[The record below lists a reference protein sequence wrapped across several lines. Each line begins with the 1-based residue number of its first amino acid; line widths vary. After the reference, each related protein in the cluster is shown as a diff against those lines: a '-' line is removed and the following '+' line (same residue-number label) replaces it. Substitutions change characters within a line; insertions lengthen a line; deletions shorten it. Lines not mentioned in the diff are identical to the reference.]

1 MSQFKGVYKR
11 MNLKHYEL
19 LAELFKYPDEFFLE
33 RILQILSFLDKKY
46 PSALQEAQLFFNTLS
61 FNDLAC
67 AQELYTRSFDVQAVT
82 TLDIGYV
89 LYGDDYKRGEILANL
104 NREHQKAQNDCGS
117 DLADHLPNL
126 LRLIFKSED
135 SQFID
140 DLVHEILAPALSKMI
155 YEFDPQRM
163 EEKNKLYK
171 KHYKTLI
178 ETPNN
183 NSMTYQYALKALFIV
198 LKEDFKI
205 QEEALNEYVKNDFLA
220 SLNNEM
226 SIEKLAKG

>member
-1 MSQFKGVYKR
+1 

-19 LAELFKYPDEFFLE
+19 LAELFKYPDESFFE
-33 RILQILSFLDKKY
+33 NISKVLSFLDKKY
-46 PSALQEAQLFFNTLS
+46 SSAAKEAQLFRDSLNPYS
-61 FNDLAC
+61 FDKV
-67 AQELYTRSFDVQAVT
+67 QELYTRCFDVQAVT

-104 NREHQKAQNDCGS
+104 NREHQKAQNDCGR

-126 LRLIFKSED
+126 LNLISKSQD
-135 SQFID
+135 AQFIT

-155 YEFDPQRM
+155 NEFDPQRM

-178 ETPNN
+178 EIPNN
-183 NSMTYQYALKALFIV
+183 NSMTYQYALKALFSV
-198 LKEDFKI
+198 LKEDFYI
-205 QEEALNEYVKNDFLA
+205 QEEALSEYVKNDFLA

>member
-1 MSQFKGVYKR
+1 

-19 LAELFKYPDEFFLE
+19 LADLFKYPDEFFLE
-33 RILQILSFLDKKY
+33 RILKILSFLDKKY
-46 PSALQEAQLFFNTLS
+46 PSALQEAQLFFDTLS
-61 FNDLAC
+61 FNDLVC

-126 LRLIFKSED
+126 LRLISKAQD
-135 SQFID
+135 TQFIA
-140 DLVHEILAPALSKMI
+140 DLVHEILAPALNTMI
-155 YEFDPQRM
+155 HEFDPQRM

-183 NSMTYQYALKALFIV
+183 NSMTYQYALKTLFSV
-198 LKEDFKI
+198 LKEDFQI
-205 QEEALNEYVKNDFLA
+205 QEEVLSGYVKNDFLA